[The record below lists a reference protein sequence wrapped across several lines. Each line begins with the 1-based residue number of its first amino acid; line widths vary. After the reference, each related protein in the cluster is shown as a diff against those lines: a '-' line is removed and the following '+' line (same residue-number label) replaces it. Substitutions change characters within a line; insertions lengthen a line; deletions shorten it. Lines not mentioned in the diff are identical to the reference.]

1 MPGVYMICTVMCGNT
16 AETGMMIIHQ
26 VIALTQLAR
35 PMALT
40 AWIVGAVGTAPR
52 GNAVLLTA
60 TATLL
65 LSDTTTWGSA
75 LLWSLVLNDI
85 QFFELQPLCRCVKL
99 SASVTFFDFCII
111 KDMSVL

>member
-1 MPGVYMICTVMCGNT
+1 MHGNVWEYT
-16 AETGMMIIHQ
+16 ETGMMIIHQ

-85 QFFELQPLCRCVKL
+85 QFL
-99 SASVTFFDFCII
+99 SYSRYAAALS
-111 KDMSVL
+111 